1 MRQRLSFCPLWRAG
15 SSPGRWGG
23 VSGIMSATRGSRV
36 SVGSPVNAGQWNAGQ
51 HTYRC
56 VTGWGRAVVLCLLS
70 FEGSVKL
77 LPVAGRDTPSCPSIL
92 PEHPLG
98 GKRCP
103 RWGSCVLFALPALP
117 AVPTFPK
124 QVVVGLQP
132 SWPGT
137 GSVLG
142 EACLLLEA
150 DTAPW
155 RQWCA
160 VSVDFFNLDV
170 FTGCLFTFAKRRDLN
185 KIQSDCM

>member
-15 SSPGRWGG
+15 SSPGRRGG

-36 SVGSPVNAGQWNAGQ
+36 SVGSPVNAGQWTA
-51 HTYRC
+51 HYRC

-77 LPVAGRDTPSCPSIL
+77 RPVAGRDTPSCPSIL

-103 RWGSCVLFALPALP
+103 RWGSCVPFALPALP

-124 QVVVGLQP
+124 QVVVGP
-132 SWPGT
+132 HPPG
-137 GSVLG
+137 LG
-142 EACLLLEA
+142 QGLCWARPAFCWKL
-150 DTAPW
+150 TVMCCV
-155 RQWCA
+155 RR
-160 VSVDFFNLDV
+160 
-170 FTGCLFTFAKRRDLN
+170 LF
-185 KIQSDCM
+185 